1 MNCYVETPIDNLLES
16 GSGVVGPPVVRSK
29 IPRPPNAFMLFANDH
44 RKALAYVYPADSN
57 KEISRRL
64 GQTWK
69 NLSLPE
75 KNQYYQKAK
84 EIDLEHKRRYPGY
97 VYNPK
102 DARLRKAVRTTLK
115 NRAAGPSRQRSL
127 QEEFWGGCSHGFE
140 PSVVV
145 GKRQQLS
152 ETASSN
158 VCVLSLDVFGQSED
172 DRKLFEKEKYT
183 LVAAESY
190 NEVGKLEERV
200 KSSYLPISSTKFNQD
215 PELFTN
221 NAEYHKEYIVKY
233 FNHIPDY
240 ETYNVTIEDGI
251 SFPYVTI
258 PHLLVK
264 QNL

>member
-1 MNCYVETPIDNLLES
+1 MDCYIETPVDKLLES
-16 GSGVVGPPVVRSK
+16 GSRVAGPAVVRSK

-69 NLSLPE
+69 NLSLLE
-75 KNQYYQKAK
+75 KSQYYQKAK

-102 DARLRKAVRTTLK
+102 DARLRKAIRTTLK
-115 NRAAGPSRQRSL
+115 NRAAGPSRQRNL
-127 QEEFWGGCSHGFE
+127 QKEFWGEDPHRFE
-140 PSVVV
+140 PAVIV
-145 GKRQQLS
+145 GKRQQLF
-152 ETASSN
+152 ETTPSK
-158 VCVLSLDVFGQSED
+158 VCVVPLDVFGQSED
-172 DRKLFEKEKYT
+172 DKKLFEKEKYI

-190 NEVGKLEERV
+190 NEVGKLEECD

-221 NAEYHKEYIVKY
+221 NVEYHKEYIVKY
-233 FNHIPDY
+233 FNQIPDY

-258 PHLLVK
+258 PHLVVK